1 MTIAIYRSVQEEAEN
16 AHQAERRFSVSG
28 VLSELDVSS
37 SGYYDW
43 AARKPSKQAQHR
55 KEMKKKIQTIYDDSK
70 QIYGAPK
77 IAQVMQQNG
86 DSISERTVGVYMRQM
101 GIQACWVKHYTVTT
115 RNSDFDVALVNILQE
130 CLNPAEPDQ
139 VWCSDIT
146 YIWTAEG
153 FVYLESIMDLFS
165 RKIIAWNLARNL
177 DVAGIVKMLQ
187 EAKQC
192 RKPGQLLVIHSD
204 RGCQYVSQAYI
215 RETSQMRR
223 SYSKKGYPWDN
234 ACIESFHSLIK
245 REWLNR
251 FKIQNYQQAYLLVF
265 EYINTFYN
273 TVRIHSHC
281 NYMSPDD
288 YEKLYADFQKHN
300 MRLGI

>member
-1 MTIAIYRSVQEEAEN
+1 
-16 AHQAERRFSVSG
+16 
-28 VLSELDVSS
+28 
-37 SGYYDW
+37 
-43 AARKPSKQAQHR
+43 
-55 KEMKKKIQTIYDDSK
+55 
-70 QIYGAPK
+70 
-77 IAQVMQQNG
+77 
-86 DSISERTVGVYMRQM
+86 MRQM
-101 GIQACWVKHYTVTT
+101 GIRACWVKHYTVTT
-115 RNSDFDVALVNILQE
+115 QSRCLDAILVNILQE
-130 CLNPAEPDQ
+130 QFNPPRPDTI
-139 VWCSDIT
+139 WCSDIT
-146 YIWTAEG
+146 YIWTTEG
-153 FVYLESIMDLFS
+153 FVYLASIMDLFS
-165 RKIIAWNLARNL
+165 RKIIAWNLSRKL
-177 DVAGIVKMLQ
+177 DASSIVRMIQ
-187 EAKQC
+187 MAKQT
-192 RKPGQLLVIHSD
+192 RNPGRLVVIHTD
-204 RGCQYVSQAYI
+204 RGCQYLSQSYI
-215 RETSQMRR
+215 KETAQMRR